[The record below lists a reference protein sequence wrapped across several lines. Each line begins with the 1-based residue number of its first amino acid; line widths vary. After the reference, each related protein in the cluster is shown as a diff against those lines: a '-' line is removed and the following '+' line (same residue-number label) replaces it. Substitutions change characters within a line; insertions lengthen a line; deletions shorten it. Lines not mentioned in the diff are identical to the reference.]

1 MMIYDV
7 AVIGAGVSGA
17 STAYQLA
24 HYNLSTVLLEKCADV
39 CFGVSKANSGIIH
52 GGFHHPVNTLKAKLE
67 IRGTAVRAW
76 FPVPPQRDTGGR
88 LQRRT
93 DGDGAAAL

>member
-39 CFGVSKANSGIIH
+39 CFGVSKANSGFNSMLPLASDISS
-52 GGFHHPVNTLKAKLE
+52 
-67 IRGTAVRAW
+67 
-76 FPVPPQRDTGGR
+76 
-88 LQRRT
+88 
-93 DGDGAAAL
+93 